1 MREVHDPRPGRQMPG
16 GLCVVYSQR
25 YQISFGGLEKLHPF
39 DINKYARIFQA
50 LSDDGLISPADVHVP
65 AEIDAEDIQ
74 RVHSAEYIQSL
85 KRPHDLARYLEFEP
99 LAFAPAGMTDGAVLR
114 PFRTAT
120 GGTLLAARLAL
131 QHGMAVNL
139 GGGYHHAGPGEGGG
153 FCIYADMAIAIRR
166 LQAEG
171 AVRRALIVDVDVH
184 QGNGTALCFEND
196 DTVYTFDIHQDGI
209 YPIPKERNDV
219 DIALPAGTGDSS
231 YLAVLRE
238 RLPAAFDASRP
249 DIVILQA
256 GVDVLAGD
264 PLADF
269 EISPEGVIERDATV
283 FAEARRRGIPIV
295 MVLGGGYSKQAW
307 EVQYRSIRNLIECY
321 GRKVRPM

>member
-1 MREVHDPRPGRQMPG
+1 
-16 GLCVVYSQR
+16 
-25 YQISFGGLEKLHPF
+25 
-39 DINKYARIFQA
+39 
-50 LSDDGLISPADVHVP
+50 
-65 AEIDAEDIQ
+65 
-74 RVHSAEYIQSL
+74 VHSAEYIQSL